1 MCLDWLH
8 KDKHDSSGRE
18 RSQNGGCGEFQ
29 KHKQYSQGIQMSP
42 VTGQKVY
49 VARPV
54 ARGEVDMSIL
64 GRGVTQTLSCWLQSC
79 LQLDRWYSF
88 SIAWFLVSSW
98 LSLSAP
104 PTFSASDLKE
114 SKTVLFLW
122 SVYLICSEQRKPFPP
137 ILQSYSI
144 IFVDFVIKIWK
155 KRLGN
160 KNIFIFFDTF
170 IKSPWYSL
178 IAGKIE
184 SPLSGP
190 LFLLCI

>member
-64 GRGVTQTLSCWLQSC
+64 GRGVTNIKLLITKLSSTGQMVQLFHC
-79 LQLDRWYSF
+79 LIPSF
-88 SIAWFLVSSW
+88 FLALYLCSSHFQCIR
-98 LSLSAP
+98 S
-104 PTFSASDLKE
+104 
-114 SKTVLFLW
+114 
-122 SVYLICSEQRKPFPP
+122 QRK
-137 ILQSYSI
+137 
-144 IFVDFVIKIWK
+144 
-155 KRLGN
+155 
-160 KNIFIFFDTF
+160 
-170 IKSPWYSL
+170 
-178 IAGKIE
+178 
-184 SPLSGP
+184 
-190 LFLLCI
+190 